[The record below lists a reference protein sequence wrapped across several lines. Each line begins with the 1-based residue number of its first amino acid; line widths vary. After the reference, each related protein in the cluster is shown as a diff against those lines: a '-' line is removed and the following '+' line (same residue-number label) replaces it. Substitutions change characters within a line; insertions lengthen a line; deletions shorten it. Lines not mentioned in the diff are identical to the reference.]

1 MILSPPSRA
10 YHRQDMTTSPTPAA
24 VLGQSGGL
32 LKALHT
38 TFVVLVLASAVRYL
52 TGHGFGDQAPWMI
65 AGALALLATY
75 AAGPVLP
82 GRVWLALL
90 VVVWF
95 GLVLLAPSFAWCAV
109 PLSFV
114 ALRVLAFWPA
124 CAVVAGMVATVVV
137 QWTRM
142 ADRLDPTIVL
152 GPACIAVLAVGA
164 YRALERDAVARQVLL
179 DDLHAAQGDL
189 ADAQH
194 QAGALAERA
203 RLSREIH
210 DSVAQ
215 GLSSINLLLQA
226 AEREWDDRPTAAREH
241 AALAATTARDG
252 LDEVRRVVRDL
263 APAELAASGLTA
275 SGAAASGLA
284 ASATVAPGTAASD
297 TVVSGTAASGATAP
311 GVAGSG
317 AAASDPAAS
326 GLAAS
331 ATAAS
336 GAAASGTVAA
346 ETGASDTVA
355 AGAAASGAA
364 AAGVAA
370 TGTAAS
376 GADASGAAASGAAA
390 LGTAATG
397 TAASGQPALPGALRQ
412 TCERLAAVSDVDVRV
427 QVHGTP
433 VSLGAEVETALLRTA
448 RGALANVLEH
458 SAATT
463 AVVTLTYQPD
473 SVVLDVRDDGR
484 GLAGRGTTDPD
495 RGRGLA
501 GMRDR
506 LSQLGGTLILES
518 EPGEGTALAASIPL
532 KAARR

>member
-1 MILSPPSRA
+1 
-10 YHRQDMTTSPTPAA
+10 MTTSQTPAA
-24 VLGQSGGL
+24 VLGQAGGL
-32 LKALHT
+32 VKALHT

-52 TGHGFGDQAPWMI
+52 TGHGFGDQAPWML
-65 AGALALLATY
+65 AGAVALLATY
-75 AAGPVLP
+75 AAGPVLR
-82 GRVWLALL
+82 GWVWLALL
-90 VVVWF
+90 VLVWF

-142 ADRLDPTIVL
+142 ADRLDPTMVL
-152 GPACIAVLAVGA
+152 GPVCIAVLAVGA
-164 YRALERDAVARQVLL
+164 YRALERYAAARQVLL

-203 RLSREIH
+203 RLSRELH

-226 AEREWDDRPTAAREH
+226 AESEWTDRPAAAREH
-241 AALAATTARDG
+241 AAQAAATARDG

-263 APAELAASGLTA
+263 APAELTS
-275 SGAAASGLA
+275 
-284 ASATVAPGTAASD
+284 
-297 TVVSGTAASGATAP
+297 
-311 GVAGSG
+311 
-317 AAASDPAAS
+317 
-326 GLAAS
+326 
-331 ATAAS
+331 
-336 GAAASGTVAA
+336 
-346 ETGASDTVA
+346 
-355 AGAAASGAA
+355 
-364 AAGVAA
+364 
-370 TGTAAS
+370 
-376 GADASGAAASGAAA
+376 
-390 LGTAATG
+390 
-397 TAASGQPALPGALRQ
+397 SGQPALPGALRQ
-412 TCERLAAVSDVDVRV
+412 TGARLAAASGVDIRV

-433 VSLGAEVETALLRTA
+433 VSLGAEVDTALLRTA

-473 SVVLDVRDDGR
+473 AVFLDVRDDGR
-484 GLAGRGTTDPD
+484 GLGPGPTDPD

-506 LSQLGGTLILES
+506 LSHLGGTLVLES

-532 KAARR
+532 AGAPS

>member
-1 MILSPPSRA
+1 MIRKPVRRA
-10 YHRQDMTTSPTPAA
+10 YHRQDMSTSLAGDRERTPAA
-24 VLGQSGGL
+24 ILGHANGL
-32 LKALHT
+32 VTALHAA
-38 TFVVLVLASAVRYL
+38 FVVLVLASAVRYL
-52 TGHGFGDQAPWMI
+52 TGHGFDDRAPWVL
-65 AGALALLATY
+65 AGALVLLATY
-75 AAGPVLP
+75 AAHRVLP
-82 GRVWLALL
+82 GAVWLGLL

-114 ALRVLAFWPA
+114 ALRVLPFWPA
-124 CAVVAGMVATVVV
+124 CVVVAGMVITTVV

-152 GPACIAVLAVGA
+152 GPVCIAVLAVGA
-164 YRALERDAVARQVLL
+164 YRALERDALARQALL

-226 AEREWDDRPTAAREH
+226 AEREWDDRPAAAREH
-241 AALAATTARDG
+241 AAQAAATARDG

-263 APAELAASGLTA
+263 APAELAV
-275 SGAAASGLA
+275 SGA
-284 ASATVAPGTAASD
+284 
-297 TVVSGTAASGATAP
+297 
-311 GVAGSG
+311 
-317 AAASDPAAS
+317 
-326 GLAAS
+326 
-331 ATAAS
+331 
-336 GAAASGTVAA
+336 
-346 ETGASDTVA
+346 
-355 AGAAASGAA
+355 
-364 AAGVAA
+364 
-370 TGTAAS
+370 
-376 GADASGAAASGAAA
+376 
-390 LGTAATG
+390 
-397 TAASGQPALPGALRQ
+397 PALPDALRQ
-412 TCERLAAVSDVDVRV
+412 TCERLAAHSSVEVRV

-433 VSLGAEVETALLRTA
+433 VSLGPEIETALLRTA

-458 SAATT
+458 AAAST

-473 SVVLDVRDDGR
+473 AVVLDVRYDGR
-484 GLAGRGTTDPD
+484 GLLQQPMDPD

-501 GMRDR
+501 GIRDR
-506 LSQLGGTLILES
+506 LKQLGGTLVLES

-532 KAARR
+532 ERS

>member
-1 MILSPPSRA
+1 
-10 YHRQDMTTSPTPAA
+10 MTTSPTPAA
-24 VLGQSGGL
+24 VLGQTGGL

-226 AEREWDDRPTAAREH
+226 AEREWDARPSAAREH

-263 APAELAASGLTA
+263 APAELAASGLGA
-275 SGAAASGLA
+275 SGAAASGA
-284 ASATVAPGTAASD
+284 AATGAAL
-297 TVVSGTAASGATAP
+297 GATAP

-336 GAAASGTVAA
+336 GMAASGSAASGTVVAG
-346 ETGASDTVA
+346 TGASDTVG
-355 AGAAASGAA
+355 AGAAASGANASGAAASGLASSGAADPGVAGAGAAASGTAATRANASGAA
-364 AAGVAA
+364 AAGVA
-370 TGTAAS
+370 GS
-376 GADASGAAASGAAA
+376 GA
-390 LGTAATG
+390 
-397 TAASGQPALPGALRQ
+397 AASGQPALPGALRQ

-433 VSLGAEVETALLRTA
+433 VSLGPEVETALLRTA

-484 GLAGRGTTDPD
+484 GLANRGTTAPD

-532 KAARR
+532 KATRT